1 MPVIFNLPD
10 AAYTPMGISYL
21 HAASER
27 DARREYSRLRSIA
40 RKRVERIQASSD
52 FSKSRVAQRSW
63 KPVKYLS
70 GIEELERGLA
80 DLKYFLKSPTTL
92 KELRLN
98 RTALIIQKL
107 RDRNFNIAA
116 ENVKQFGE
124 FMDWARSLV
133 IGSLASSDEAAD
145 LYEQATARG
154 IRVDSL
160 KRDFELWLKKRDE
173 LEGIPMSEGLSSRE
187 IRKRLGMP

>member
-1 MPVIFNLPD
+1 MPE

-40 RKRVERIQASSD
+40 RKRVQRIKESSD
-52 FSKSRVAQRSW
+52 FSNNRLAQRSW
-63 KPVKYLS
+63 KPLNEMPS
-70 GIEELERGLA
+70 IEAVELGLA

-92 KELRLN
+92 KELRSN
-98 RTALIIQKL
+98 RQALIIQKL

-116 ENVKQFGE
+116 DNIKQFGE

-133 IGSLASSDEAAD
+133 IGTLASSDEVAD
-145 LYEQATARG
+145 LYEQTMVRG

-160 KRDFELWLKKRDE
+160 KRDFELWLKKRGE
-173 LEGIPMSEGLSSRE
+173 LEGIPVSAGLSSKE
-187 IRKRLGMP
+187 IRKRLGIS